1 MEGDSPERKKIKYI
15 TTCLWCQQPSSCRR
29 CQGQGKDRNKMG
41 PCKKAKAQIGQ
52 GIVPHVPAGGLA
64 GLRLGTGW
72 GQAGQEERARIPH
85 PSRPPS
91 GGAGPAF
98 PAIGGGQGE
107 SRDGS
112 SPSSPSQAFLRGFS
126 QVSRSFSPA
135 PYIPPPQDR
144 EVHREP
150 SKAVS
155 RPRRS
160 WEVLGAAE
168 AMWIIMGL
176 ALLGLAAAVP
186 SEDRKLSD
194 KATTLAERSTTLAFN
209 LYHAMAKDKDME
221 NILLSPVVVAS
232 SLGLVSLGGKAT
244 TASQAKAVL
253 SADKLN
259 DDYVHSG
266 LSELLSEVSN
276 STARN
281 VTWKIGNRLYGPAS
295 ITFAEDFVKNSKKHY
310 NYEHSKIN
318 FRDKRSALKSINEWA
333 AQTTDGKLPEVTKD
347 VEKTD
352 GALIVNAMFFKPHW
366 DEKFHHKM
374 VDNRGFMV
382 TRSYTVGVPMMHRT
396 GLYNYYDDEAEK
408 LQVVEMP
415 LAHKLSSM
423 IFIMPNHVEP
433 LERVEKL
440 LNKEQLKT
448 WTGKMKKRSVAI
460 SLPKVVLEVS
470 HDLQKHLGGLGLTEA
485 IDKTKADLSKIS
497 GKKDLYLSNVFHAA
511 ALEWDTE
518 GNPYDADIYGREEMR
533 NPKLFYADHPFIF
546 MIKDT
551 KTNSILFIGRLV
563 RPKGDKMRDEL

>member
-1 MEGDSPERKKIKYI
+1 M
-15 TTCLWCQQPSSCRR
+15 
-29 CQGQGKDRNKMG
+29 
-41 PCKKAKAQIGQ
+41 QI
-52 GIVPHVPAGGLA
+52 
-64 GLRLGTGW
+64 
-72 GQAGQEERARIPH
+72 
-85 PSRPPS
+85 
-91 GGAGPAF
+91 
-98 PAIGGGQGE
+98 
-107 SRDGS
+107 
-112 SPSSPSQAFLRGFS
+112 FL
-126 QVSRSFSPA
+126 V
-135 PYIPPPQDR
+135 
-144 EVHREP
+144 
-150 SKAVS
+150 
-155 RPRRS
+155 
-160 WEVLGAAE
+160 
-168 AMWIIMGL
+168 L
-176 ALLGLAAAVP
+176 ALCGLAAAVP

-194 KATTLAERSTTLAFN
+194 KATTLADRSTTLAFN
-209 LYHAMAKDKDME
+209 LYHAMAKDKNME

-259 DDYVHSG
+259 DEYVHSG
-266 LSELLSEVSN
+266 LSELLNEVSN

-295 ITFAEDFVKNSKKHY
+295 INFADDFVKNSKKHY

-352 GALIVNAMFFKPHW
+352 GALIVNAMFFK
-366 DEKFHHKM
+366 
-374 VDNRGFMV
+374 R
-382 TRSYTVGVPMMHRT
+382 
-396 GLYNYYDDEAEK
+396 LYNYYDDEAEK

-440 LNKEQLKT
+440 LNREQLKT
-448 WTGKMKKRSVAI
+448 WASKMKKRSVAI

-470 HDLQKHLGGLGLTEA
+470 HDLQKHLADLGLTEA

-511 ALEWDTE
+511 ALEWDTD

-546 MIKDT
+546 MIKDS

>member
-1 MEGDSPERKKIKYI
+1 MW
-15 TTCLWCQQPSSCRR
+15 T
-29 CQGQGKDRNKMG
+29 
-41 PCKKAKAQIGQ
+41 
-52 GIVPHVPAGGLA
+52 IV
-64 GLRLGTGW
+64 
-72 GQAGQEERARIPH
+72 
-85 PSRPPS
+85 
-91 GGAGPAF
+91 
-98 PAIGGGQGE
+98 
-107 SRDGS
+107 
-112 SPSSPSQAFLRGFS
+112 
-126 QVSRSFSPA
+126 
-135 PYIPPPQDR
+135 
-144 EVHREP
+144 
-150 SKAVS
+150 
-155 RPRRS
+155 
-160 WEVLGAAE
+160 
-168 AMWIIMGL
+168 GL

-259 DDYVHSG
+259 DEYVHSG
-266 LSELLSEVSN
+266 LAELLSEVSN

-295 ITFAEDFVKNSKKHY
+295 ITFTEDFVKNSKKHY

-448 WTGKMKKRSVAI
+448 WTSKMKKRSVAI

>member
-1 MEGDSPERKKIKYI
+1 
-15 TTCLWCQQPSSCRR
+15 
-29 CQGQGKDRNKMG
+29 
-41 PCKKAKAQIGQ
+41 
-52 GIVPHVPAGGLA
+52 
-64 GLRLGTGW
+64 
-72 GQAGQEERARIPH
+72 
-85 PSRPPS
+85 
-91 GGAGPAF
+91 
-98 PAIGGGQGE
+98 
-107 SRDGS
+107 
-112 SPSSPSQAFLRGFS
+112 
-126 QVSRSFSPA
+126 
-135 PYIPPPQDR
+135 
-144 EVHREP
+144 
-150 SKAVS
+150 
-155 RPRRS
+155 
-160 WEVLGAAE
+160 
-168 AMWIIMGL
+168 MWITLVL
-176 ALLGLAAAVP
+176 ALCGLAAAVP

-194 KATTLAERSTTLAFN
+194 KATTLADRSTTLAFN
-209 LYHAMAKDKDME
+209 LYHAMAKDKNME

-259 DDYVHSG
+259 DDYMHSG
-266 LSELLSEVSN
+266 LSELLNEVSN

-295 ITFAEDFVKNSKKHY
+295 INFADDFVKNSKKHY

-396 GLYNYYDDEAEK
+396 GLYNYYDDETEK

-440 LNKEQLKT
+440 LNREQLKA
-448 WTGKMKKRSVAI
+448 WAGKMKKRSVAI
-460 SLPKVVLEVS
+460 SLPKVILEVS
-470 HDLQKHLGGLGLTEA
+470 HDLQKHLADLGLTEA

-546 MIKDT
+546 MIKDS